1 MLPLGHKLQNPEV
14 APIITSSATD
24 YLRATQMFSEAIA
37 TTDQVCK
44 FFNDLDRFFFRNP
57 PSEYI
62 CAKKRAIRRNYC

>member
-37 TTDQVCK
+37 TTDQVRK
-44 FFNDLDRFFFRNP
+44 FFNDLDRIFF
-57 PSEYI
+57 
-62 CAKKRAIRRNYC
+62 